1 MTRSRLRA
9 MAALV
14 TCALASGALLVAPTA
29 SALTAVPAQQ
39 VVANSG
45 GVAGPLYGWGR
56 ALGLGIGV
64 EEADHATRQKL
75 PTHPH
80 DPDNPTS
87 DWDRDFIWVDSGPEG
102 AQYGSA
108 TCAVT
113 TAGIGY
119 CWGFNSTGQVGDG
132 TNSVEGTS
140 AQYVSTPKE
149 VAGNHI
155 WKMITSGGSH
165 TCGLTADGDAYCWG
179 SNSAGA
185 LGTGDPSGPDT
196 CIPPPDWPI
205 DPIPCSTT
213 PVPVSGG
220 HKFSSID
227 AGPDDTCGITT
238 DGYLH
243 CWGSDDWDQMGSNSG
258 GDQSTPQRVHDPDA
272 PEQDWATEMLT
283 VSVGVDHTCAID
295 VDNWAYCWGSAD
307 GQFSSDVP
315 TRILGPTGTA
325 NWEMKFTDIAAGDEH
340 TCAVQQDPANAW
352 CWGRQRKGTLGNS
365 SSGDGT
371 HRPMLVD
378 GGHLWADIQ
387 VSKWNSCGITAND
400 QMLCWGRNG
409 FSALGNGVTEWSGS
423 YNTPEPPHDP
433 NDSTTDWDTTF
444 SSMALGRDFAFGI
457 RVKDTQT
464 ITFTAPSDTDM
475 TGGPVTVSATASSG
489 LAVAYASTTPSVCT
503 VGGSSVTLVSP
514 GTCTITTSQPGDV
527 NYAAAADVSR
537 SFDVAAPPAPSLPP
551 SSPTPGG
558 GSQPGT
564 GSGDS
569 SSPPGLGP
577 SDPLPGDNASSPQ
590 LEERPQVT
598 IPDIGPPGP
607 VLRLKAQH
615 RAKSKPAKSDFR
627 MRFKAPR
634 FDGGSPITGYQ
645 FRIKVTGK
653 SLGERSKFRR
663 WSKWR
668 QMQPP
673 STAPRAISTDLPRMK
688 RLRQALDGVRVHVQ
702 VVAEN
707 KAGTSSKRTARVR
720 VTTRLVTLP
729 GNG

>member
-1 MTRSRLRA
+1 M
-9 MAALV
+9 
-14 TCALASGALLVAPTA
+14 
-29 SALTAVPAQQ
+29 
-39 VVANSG
+39 
-45 GVAGPLYGWGR
+45 
-56 ALGLGIGV
+56 
-64 EEADHATRQKL
+64 
-75 PTHPH
+75 
-80 DPDNPTS
+80 
-87 DWDRDFIWVDSGPEG
+87 
-102 AQYGSA
+102 
-108 TCAVT
+108 
-113 TAGIGY
+113 
-119 CWGFNSTGQVGDG
+119 
-132 TNSVEGTS
+132 
-140 AQYVSTPKE
+140 
-149 VAGNHI
+149 
-155 WKMITSGGSH
+155 
-165 TCGLTADGDAYCWG
+165 
-179 SNSAGA
+179 
-185 LGTGDPSGPDT
+185 
-196 CIPPPDWPI
+196 
-205 DPIPCSTT
+205 
-213 PVPVSGG
+213 PVSGG

-325 NWEMKFTDIAAGDEH
+325 DWEMKFTDIAAGDEH

-564 GSGDS
+564 GAGDS
-569 SSPPGLGP
+569 SPPPGPDPSDSPPGDD
-577 SDPLPGDNASSPQ
+577 SSSPQ
-590 LEERPQVT
+590 LEEQPQIT
-598 IPDIGPPGP
+598 APDIGPPGP
-607 VLRLKAQH
+607 VIRLKAQH
-615 RAKSKPAKSDFR
+615 RAKLKPTKSDFR
-627 MRFKAPR
+627 VRFKEPR
-634 FDGGSPITGYQ
+634 FDGGSPITGCQ

-663 WSKWR
+663 WSKWH

-673 STAPRAISTDLPRMK
+673 STAPRAISADLPRIK
-688 RLRQALDGVRVHVQ
+688 RLRQALDGMRVHVQ

-707 KAGTSSKRTARVR
+707 KAGAGPKRTARVR
-720 VTTRLVTLP
+720 VATGLVTLP